1 MLFAA
6 STLQGAKSIM
16 STPATSRMLV
26 VLRAVLYSSAF
37 VLLWAWLAVSARPL
51 DDRLHLAIPVW
62 IRPLGW
68 VLAFLGALLCI
79 WCISTFVARGKGT
92 PAPFDPPREFVAEGP
107 YRYVRNPMYIG
118 GFGALFGAGLA
129 FLSPAILGVAVLFL
143 LLVYL
148 LVVLYE
154 EPSLG
159 NRFGAP
165 YLQYKSSV
173 HRWLPRLPR
182 SNAMRDAG

>member
-1 MLFAA
+1 
-6 STLQGAKSIM
+6 M
-16 STPATSRMLV
+16 STSATSRMLV

-51 DDRLHLAIPVW
+51 DARLHFAVPVW
-62 IRPLGW
+62 SRPLGW
-68 VLAFLGALLCI
+68 ALALLGALLCV

-92 PAPFDPPREFVAEGP
+92 PAPFDPPRELVAAGP

-118 GFGALFGAGLA
+118 GFGVLLGAGLA
-129 FLSPAILGVAVLFL
+129 FRSPAILGVAALFL
-143 LLVYL
+143 LLVHL
-148 LVVLYE
+148 LVLLYE

-159 NRFGAP
+159 SRFGAP

-173 HRWLPRLPR
+173 HRWLPRSPSR
-182 SNAMRDAG
+182 SR